1 MRSKLRFADVLN
13 VGTLGL
19 RARKARTVLT
29 ALGIAI
35 GIAAMIAVLGIT
47 SSSDAQLQADLD
59 ALGPNLLE
67 ITPGD
72 SVTGD
77 DVVFPAEAAEMVERI
92 GTIQAAAAVSPAG
105 TTVRRTDLIPAGQTG
120 GISVLASDI
129 DLLEMIDGEVA
140 DGSFLDQQSAQ
151 LPNIVLGSVAA
162 ERLGIHSTDNS
173 PQVYLTNTYFTVVG
187 ILDPVELAPNID
199 RSALIGQPITDT
211 LFETDKSP
219 SLVYARTS
227 DDVPDDAELFDSTRA
242 VIAATVIPA
251 APNEVSVSRP
261 SDLLEARESTA
272 AAFTGLLL
280 GLGAVALLVGGVG
293 IANVMVISVL
303 ERRTEIG
310 VRRALGAT
318 KRHIR
323 LQFIVESALL
333 SLLGGIG
340 GVAIGAAITA
350 GYANN
355 RGWVISVP
363 VSALGLGVGAALLIG
378 ALAGLYPAA
387 RATRLDPAEAVRPAG

>member
-387 RATRLDPAEAVRPAG
+387 RAARLDPAEAVRPAG